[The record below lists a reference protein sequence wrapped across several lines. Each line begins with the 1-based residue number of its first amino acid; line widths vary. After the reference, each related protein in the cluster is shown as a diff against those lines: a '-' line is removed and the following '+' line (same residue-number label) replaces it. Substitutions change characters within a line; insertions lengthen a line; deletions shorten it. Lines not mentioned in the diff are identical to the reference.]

1 MTAGTA
7 RFGGASLRR
16 RARFSKIARTK
27 GRAGAPAPDCD
38 REIMEEK
45 RNSLTEQ
52 EFHGLCRHVC
62 SRLIPSHYRDLDR
75 ETLYFAIYWRM
86 CDLLGEKLVYPS
98 PTHPRIAT
106 YRREIQQLLRLAQA
120 GAPFDAAAVAD
131 WHVEKVIA
139 RHYGAENE
147 KDLAPQ
153 RSRSGKKAL
162 IFTPQPH
169 DVGGR
174 YQFRL
179 APNCCGRFE
188 SIRFDTPESLN

>member
-1 MTAGTA
+1 MESGLGARFDRRAAAWPNRVGAGTEN
-7 RFGGASLRR
+7 G
-16 RARFSKIARTK
+16 
-27 GRAGAPAPDCD
+27 D

-45 RNSLTEQ
+45 INRFTER
-52 EFHGLCRHVC
+52 EFHELCRHVC
-62 SRLIPSHYRDLDR
+62 SRLIPSHYRELDR

-86 CDLLGEKLVYPS
+86 CELLGEKLVYPS
-98 PTHPRIAT
+98 PAQSRIANF
-106 YRREIQQLLRLAQA
+106 RREIRQLLRSAQPSA
-120 GAPFDAAAVAD
+120 AFDAAAVAD
-131 WHVEKVIA
+131 RHVDRVIA
-139 RHYGAENE
+139 RHYGPENE
-147 KDLAPQ
+147 KDRAPQ

-162 IFTPQPH
+162 VFTPQPH